1 MGKVKDRCMQPLQV
15 GYWSPLSCI
24 AMLLSCW
31 KLVFFLLGLYNFQ
44 WNVMVVFFLGFYHR
58 WLAIMVLYTINS
70 VLLIL
75 LWIFIFL
82 ACHRLSSLSFFNLHQ
97 KCKLLYFEINCS
109 FFYLFL
115 FYIFLTQTEMWLLLV
130 CCKEM
135 WELIFDSNPET
146 RPKRRIRA
154 PTYLKDFTSR

>member
-1 MGKVKDRCMQPLQV
+1 M
-15 GYWSPLSCI
+15 YATFAS
-24 AMLLSCW
+24 
-31 KLVFFLLGLYNFQ
+31 
-44 WNVMVVFFLGFYHR
+44 FYHR

-97 KCKLLYFEINCS
+97 ECKLLYFEINCS

-130 CCKEM
+130 YCKGM
-135 WELIFDSNPET
+135 
-146 RPKRRIRA
+146 
-154 PTYLKDFTSR
+154 